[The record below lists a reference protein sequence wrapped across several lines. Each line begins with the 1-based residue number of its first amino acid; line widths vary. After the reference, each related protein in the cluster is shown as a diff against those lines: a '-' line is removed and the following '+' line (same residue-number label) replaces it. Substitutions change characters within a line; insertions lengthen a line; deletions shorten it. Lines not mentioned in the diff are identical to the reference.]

1 MIKKPTYPKF
11 SLPLFVGLLL
21 FLGLVQAQ
29 AQVKG
34 YADTT
39 QIRIGEQI
47 LYTIEVEAD
56 STALV
61 LFPEGPSFGALEVID
76 SYPVDTT
83 RLDTRQ
89 LLIKKYGLTQFDSG
103 QYTLPVQRVMIAD
116 KSFVTDSLMVSVQ
129 DVPVDTTQQQMFDIK
144 PVALVDRPPFDG
156 TWLLWLAGI
165 LLVGGAIAYFFVNR
179 KRKQALAKQ
188 QLPPYEEAMVA
199 LEELDGQALLKASKT
214 KEYYSQ
220 LTEIVKRY
228 LHREV
233 DDHALEST
241 TDELIERLK
250 LLKHSGHFE
259 LDTHIIKKLDALL
272 KRADLVKFAKMR
284 QEEGQAK
291 ADRAFIEEVIN
302 ESREALPEP
311 SEEDLMQDQAY
322 LELLA
327 RKKRRKQ
334 WVVGTSMLVACL
346 LFFAVGYGAVTGFDN
361 LRDKVLGNSIRD
373 LNEGQWYPSEYGTP
387 AVVIQTPEVLV
398 RIPDSLAG
406 AQPNGIVR
414 DQFQYGSVD
423 EFFVAVSTAIFPA
436 SPDGEPQVNTE
447 AVVEKTISELEATGA
462 INIVVKQESFS
473 TEKGIKGIKAYGD
486 FNFRKENGK
495 ILREKMAY
503 EFLFFEQNAGLQTV
517 SVIYPKDNFYGLRVK
532 ERIIN
537 SVELEIQQGAQQT
550 SKQP

>member
-1 MIKKPTYPKF
+1 MKNNRTYPKL
-11 SLPLFVGLLL
+11 SLLLIMGLFL
-21 FLGLVQAQ
+21 FLGAFQLQ
-29 AQVKG
+29 AQVRG

-76 SYPVDTT
+76 SYPIDTT
-83 RLDTRQ
+83 KLDTRQ

-103 QYTLPVQRVMIAD
+103 KYTLPVQRVMIAD
-116 KSFVTDSLMVSVQ
+116 KSYATDSLRISVQ
-129 DVPVDTTQQQMFDIK
+129 DVPVDTTTQKMFDIK

-156 TWLLWLAGI
+156 TWILWLVA
-165 LLVGGAIAYFFVNR
+165 LLFVGGAIAYFISSR

-199 LEELDGQALLKASKT
+199 LEELDDLALLKAEKT
-214 KEYYSQ
+214 KEYYSN

-241 TDELIERLK
+241 SDELIERLR
-250 LLKHSGHFE
+250 LLRHSGHIE
-259 LDTHIIKKLDALL
+259 LDNHIIKKLDALL

-284 QEEGQAK
+284 QDEGQAR
-291 ADRAFIEEVIN
+291 ADRATIEEVIN
-302 ESREALPEP
+302 ETREALPEP
-311 SEEDLMQDQAY
+311 TEEDLMQDQAY

-327 RKKRRKQ
+327 KKKKRKQ
-334 WVVGTSMLVACL
+334 WVLGSSLVVAAL

-361 LRDKVLGNSIRD
+361 LRDKVLGNAIRD

-398 RIPDSLAG
+398 RVPDSIAG
-406 AQPNGIVR
+406 SQPNGIVR
-414 DQFQYGSVD
+414 DQFQFGSVD
-423 EFFVAVSTAIFPA
+423 EFFVAVSTAIFPPA
-436 SPDGEPQVNTE
+436 PDGESQVNTE
-447 AVVEKTISELEATGA
+447 AVVEKTINELEATGA
-462 INIVVKQESFS
+462 INIIVKQESFS

-495 ILREKMAY
+495 ILKEKMAY

-517 SVIYPKDNFYGLRVK
+517 SVIYPKEDFYGLRVK

-537 SVELEIQQGAQQT
+537 SVELEIQEGAQK
-550 SKQP
+550 SKKP